1 MSTSASN
8 NVRILDVIHEEGA
21 MKFTLANIEVCYAN
35 ALRRTLLSEVDICV
49 IKTENEEVNQCF
61 IETNTSRLHNEIL
74 KQRLS
79 CIPIHI
85 KDLDMLPDKYVLEL
99 DASNETENII
109 YVTTEQFRIRN
120 KTTGNYCTPEET
132 HKIFPPNAIT
142 QSYIDFCRLRPKISD
157 TIPGEKIKLTAE
169 FSRGNAKENSMY
181 NVVST
186 CSYMNTNDP
195 EASAKEWER
204 REKELREKYTT
215 ITEEEV
221 RFERR
226 NFELLDAQRFFKSS
240 SFDFVI
246 KSIGIYDNMELMQK
260 VCIVLQN
267 KLIDLIQA
275 IAENTLSIR
284 TSEVTMEHCYDVIL
298 ENEDYTMGK
307 LLEYHLYKRFYDKEK
322 VLSFCGF
329 KKFHPHNTESIIRIA
344 FTDDVTM
351 DQIKYVL
358 KEVCDESQKQMKEI
372 YHLFESRNG

>member
-1 MSTSASN
+1 MTTKGTK
-8 NVRILDVIHEEGA
+8 IMIQDVIHEEGTT
-21 MKFTLANIEVCYAN
+21 KFTLANIDVCYAN

-132 HKIFPPNAIT
+132 HKIFPLNAIT

-195 EASAKEWER
+195 EAAAKEWER

-215 ITEEEV
+215 IMEEEV
-221 RFERR
+221 QFERR
-226 NFELLDAQRFFKSS
+226 NYELLDAQRFFQPN
-240 SFDFVI
+240 SFDFIV
-246 KSIGIYDNMELMQK
+246 KSIGIFDNIELMQK

-298 ENEDYTMGK
+298 ENEDYTIGK
-307 LLEYHLYKRFYDKEK
+307 LLEYHLYERFYYKET

-372 YHLFESRNG
+372 YHLFESRN

>member
-1 MSTSASN
+1 MTAKGN
-8 NVRILDVIHEEGA
+8 KIMIQDVIHEEGTT
-21 MKFTLANIEVCYAN
+21 KFTLANIEVCYAN

-195 EASAKEWER
+195 EAAAKEWER

-226 NFELLDAQRFFKSS
+226 NFELLDAQRFFQPN
-240 SFDFVI
+240 SFDFIV
-246 KSIGIYDNMELMQK
+246 KSIGIFDNIELMQK

-298 ENEDYTMGK
+298 ENEDYTIGK
-307 LLEYHLYKRFYDKEK
+307 LLEYHLYERFYYKEK

-372 YHLFESRNG
+372 YEDF